1 MNDILDPA
9 RKLLALAQSGLHF
22 TKDPYDRDR
31 YEEVAQLAAQLL
43 ASQVQSPGLDADSLL
58 EIWRRDKG
66 YATPK
71 IEVRGAVFRQEQ
83 GEDRVLLVRETID
96 GKWTLPG
103 GWADINEGPRQAI
116 EKEILQESGYVAT
129 AAKLAAVYDKR
140 QHAHPPSLFHTWKL
154 FFICDITG
162 GAPSHSLE
170 TDGVDFFPLDR
181 LPELSLPRTVPAQIE
196 RMRVHHYNR
205 QLTTEFD

>member
-22 TKDPYDRDR
+22 TKDPYDRER
-31 YEEVAQLAAQLL
+31 YEEVARLASSLLAAQ
-43 ASQVQSPGLDADSLL
+43 AGGAGVSPEALL
-58 EIWRRDKG
+58 EIWRQDKG
-66 YATPK
+66 YVTPK

-103 GWADINEGPRQAI
+103 GWADVNEGPRQAI
-116 EKEILQESGYVAT
+116 EKEIRQESGFEAR
-129 AAKLAAVYDKR
+129 AAKLAAVYDKQ
-140 QHAHPPSLFHTWKL
+140 QHPHPPSLFHTWKL

-162 GAPSHSLE
+162 GAPALSLE
-170 TDGVDFFPLDR
+170 TDAVEFFPLDA
-181 LPELSLPRTVPAQIE
+181 LPDLSLPRTVPAQIL
-196 RMRVHHYNR
+196 RMQKHHHDR
-205 QLTTEFD
+205 SLPTEFD